1 MNFRILSMALLIAVS
16 LFSCIPARQVEELQ
30 SKYDKCDIERS
41 AIQSEK
47 RDLETVNTELTNDL
61 LRIQKDVKLLIK
73 DTTLTGMSL
82 RKMTKQYDKIN
93 HLNDELLQK
102 MEFLQKGSTAENRKL
117 LEYLQQS
124 QEDLQRREDELKEAQ
139 RELNE
144 KQMALQNAKV
154 TLEKTEKALKERER
168 RVNELEAMIAEK
180 DAAVKAL
187 KDKIAEALLGFKDKG
202 LTVEQRNGKIYISM
216 EAKLLFPKGSTSVD
230 AEGQKALVELAKI
243 LQDQKDLE
251 ILVEGHTDADKL
263 SGSGPIKDNWE
274 LSVMRATAVVKIMLN
289 NSQITPKQIT
299 AAGKGEYAPVDEGI
313 SEESKAKNRRIE
325 VILTPNLD
333 ELFEII
339 SSESQFGEE

>member
-1 MNFRILSMALLIAVS
+1 MALLIAVS

-102 MEFLQKGSTAENRKL
+102 MELLQKGSTAENRKL

-180 DAAVKAL
+180 DAAVKEL

-202 LTVEQRNGKIYISM
+202 LTVEQRNGKVYVSL
-216 EAKLLFPKGSTSVD
+216 EAQLLFPSG
-230 AEGQKALVELAKI
+230 AK
-243 LQDQKDLE
+243 
-251 ILVEGHTDADKL
+251 
-263 SGSGPIKDNWE
+263 
-274 LSVMRATAVVKIMLN
+274 
-289 NSQITPKQIT
+289 NSQ
-299 AAGKGEYAPVDEGI
+299 
-313 SEESKAKNRRIE
+313 
-325 VILTPNLD
+325 
-333 ELFEII
+333 
-339 SSESQFGEE
+339 